1 MTRAAADPAAAIR
14 PYTVRDSGRSLA
26 DVLAQINLSCF
37 ECYGPDLRVGPH
49 PDQGRV
55 TVDTMAQYEKLI
67 RELAAIP
74 NLVFVPH
81 TELNDFGCPPD
92 KIVCSIRHDVD
103 ADIRAAVMEAEIEHA
118 YGART
123 TYYVLHTAPYYGS
136 WIDGVHHR
144 NGCMA
149 TLYRR
154 MQDLGHE
161 IALHTD
167 PLHLYQNMTLD
178 GAQAVREEIAWLRE
192 QGLDITGTVAHN
204 SAPIYGIEN
213 FAIFKGKNRRG
224 LALGTRGEPGDQ
236 LLDEIVHD
244 GKWAPLGVLDETEL
258 GLTYEGNDFFRRKD
272 VRIEYGA
279 TRYLNRWRWDAHL
292 KRWRQTKDPA
302 EDKFVDQERM
312 LDEIRRLRPGCW
324 LILNVHPLY
333 YGSRHA
339 PNSAPLVELDRVT
352 TIENPALGWETY
364 APNTV
369 QAARGEIDGRV
380 EFQSLNYADERG
392 MLDHPLPVNPDPDEL
407 RVLILGG
414 RNIDGREVGIPEH
427 CHMQAAARLTEAL
440 GRRVRIRKL
449 AFPGMG
455 FCRHFAWFERA
466 SESGERYDAVVIGV
480 GADDLLV
487 SNPVGWSMVTGW
499 NAQHPPAPYLWVDGT
514 GGPALTPGSPGAGIR
529 RGGPR
534 PPEPI
539 LSLAQPRVLKGVWA
553 AGLEPL
559 AACLAHSARRI
570 RESGAVPLAL
580 LGECGEAAGHWRDA
594 AADHRSAHIRTLR
607 TLGPMVEAAGLA
619 LVDPYAAFLAAKGG
633 ASSHWASCGA
643 WSHTGH
649 RLAAGALVAA
659 LRPVLQARI
668 DGSQSH
674 G

>member
-1 MTRAAADPAAAIR
+1 MPQVSANPASDIRAYA
-14 PYTVRDSGRSLA
+14 VRDSGRSVA
-26 DVLAQINLSCF
+26 NVLKQINLSCF

-67 RELAAIP
+67 RALASIP

-81 TELNDFGCPPD
+81 TELNEYGCPSD

-103 ADIRAAVMEAEIEHA
+103 ADIRAAVMEAEIERK

-123 TYYVLHTAPYYGS
+123 TYYILHSAPYYGN

-149 TLYRR
+149 VLYRR

-167 PLHLYQNMTLD
+167 PLHLYQNMKLD
-178 GAQAVREEIAWLRE
+178 GAQAVREEIAWLRA

-224 LALGTRGEPGDQ
+224 LALGTRGEPGDE
-236 LLDEIVHD
+236 LLDEIWHD
-244 GKWAPLGVLDETEL
+244 GKWAPLGVLDEAEL
-258 GLTYEGNDFFRRKD
+258 GLSYEGNDFFRRKD
-272 VRIEYGA
+272 IRIEYGA

-292 KRWRQTKDPA
+292 KRWRITKDPA

-312 LDEIRRLRPGCW
+312 LDEIRSLKPGCW

-339 PNSAPLVELDRVT
+339 PDAAPIVELDRISTV
-352 TIENPALGWETY
+352 ENGTLGWETY
-364 APNTV
+364 APGQV
-369 QAARGEIDGRV
+369 QAARGAVDGQV
-380 EFQSLNYADERG
+380 EFQSLNFSDERG
-392 MLDHPLPVNPDPDEL
+392 MLDIPLPASPGEDEL

-455 FCRHFAWFERA
+455 VCRHFAWFERA
-466 SESGERYDAVVIGV
+466 IAAGERYDAVVIGI
-480 GADDLLV
+480 GADEIVL
-487 SNPVGWSMVTGW
+487 SNPLGWSLVTGW
-499 NAQHPPAPYLWVDGT
+499 NAGHPPSPYIWADES
-514 GGPALTPGSPGAGIR
+514 GGVFVKQASGGAAIR
-529 RGGPR
+529 RNAPR
-534 PPEPI
+534 PPDP
-539 LSLAQPRVLKGVWA
+539 LPSLADRSTQTTPWTSAMDRV
-553 AGLEPL
+553 
-559 AACLAHSARRI
+559 AACLAFYAERVRA
-570 RESGAVPLAL
+570 SGAVPMAMLH
-580 LGECGEAAGHWRDA
+580 ECGESAGYWVDA
-594 AADHRSAHIRTLR
+594 AADNRRARKRTLQE
-607 TLGPMVEAAGLA
+607 LSPMLEAAGLA
-619 LVDPYAAFLAAKGG
+619 LADPYKEFLDNGDG
-633 ASSHWASCGA
+633 ASTHWRSSGT

-649 RLAAGALVAA
+649 RLAARALFTA
-659 LRPVLQARI
+659 LRPILESARAQEQP
-668 DGSQSH
+668 SA
-674 G
+674 